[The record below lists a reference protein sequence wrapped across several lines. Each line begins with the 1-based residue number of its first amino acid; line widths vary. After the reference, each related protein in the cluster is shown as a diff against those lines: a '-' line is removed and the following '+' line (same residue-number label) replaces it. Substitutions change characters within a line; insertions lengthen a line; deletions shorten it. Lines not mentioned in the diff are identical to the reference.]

1 MVAVGPCTSLFKY
14 EVSNISVKKYRTY
27 TTSFNISYI
36 EKFLGVKM
44 KKRRALFIHMYLN
57 CIYYVTDFKDITL
70 YNIFFYVSLM
80 LRKQIKGPKKLSLYN
95 SSYILSYLYLRSK
108 CLVLYHGVS

>member
-70 YNIFFYVSLM
+70 YNIFFMCLLCLENKSKAL
-80 LRKQIKGPKKLSLYN
+80 KSCLYITLHT
-95 SSYILSYLYLRSK
+95 Y
-108 CLVLYHGVS
+108 CLICI